1 MLCKFSKS
9 YIDYVQIYFW
19 YIYFSCDATVTCS
32 FDKNVM
38 NLTVIKKK
46 YINRHKMKIFVIIA
60 IFYFVKC
67 QPH

>member
-19 YIYFSCDATVTCS
+19 YIYISCDATVTCS

-38 NLTVIKKK
+38 NLIVIKKIK
-46 YINRHKMKIFVIIA
+46 YK
-60 IFYFVKC
+60 
-67 QPH
+67 